1 MRTIRWRILMVSLVW
16 LLVLSAC
23 GAGGNAGG
31 EQSTTEGSDG
41 PVKVTIF
48 VGFGTGTDPQ
58 QVTAQEALAKRFNDS
73 HTDIQI
79 EFMIVPYDEATERYL
94 AMVSGGNAP
103 QLVGP
108 MGISTIAQF
117 IDQWEDITPY
127 VAKDG
132 YSLDDFYG
140 PAVTLNKY
148 PTVNAGLPLGLF
160 PSFIFYNKD
169 AFDAAG
175 IAYPPA
181 DYGDKNW
188 DINTMRN
195 NAIQLTLD
203 GNGNNATSA
212 DFDPANIVQWGYAD
226 TWTDFRGM
234 MTMFGASSIGRP
246 TSDDYKTAQVNS
258 SEWLYGA
265 KWVHDGVHKDHFMP
279 DAAGQGAIDADSGDP
294 FGGGHVAMWY
304 SHTWYMSEGL
314 TEVPFKWDIAPLFHN
329 QKGERIARVH
339 ADLFAIP
346 KTAKNKDQAW
356 EVMKW
361 LVSPEQIV
369 EVCKIYGCLPA
380 RKSTEAQFLE
390 SLKTRFPDI
399 NHAVIFEAISYLDDP
414 NHESYVPDGSKVGD
428 VLNNS
433 LTTIYTDPEV
443 DVEALLTTT
452 NEDVQTILDEYWANQ

>member
-1 MRTIRWRILMVSLVW
+1 
-16 LLVLSAC
+16 
-23 GAGGNAGG
+23 
-31 EQSTTEGSDG
+31 
-41 PVKVTIF
+41 
-48 VGFGTGTDPQ
+48 
-58 QVTAQEALAKRFNDS
+58 
-73 HTDIQI
+73 
-79 EFMIVPYDEATERYL
+79 
-94 AMVSGGNAP
+94 
-103 QLVGP
+103 
-108 MGISTIAQF
+108 
-117 IDQWEDITPY
+117 
-127 VAKDG
+127 
-132 YSLDDFYG
+132 
-140 PAVTLNKY
+140 
-148 PTVNAGLPLGLF
+148 
-160 PSFIFYNKD
+160 
-169 AFDAAG
+169 
-175 IAYPPA
+175 
-181 DYGDKNW
+181 
-188 DINTMRN
+188 
-195 NAIQLTLD
+195 
-203 GNGNNATSA
+203 
-212 DFDPANIVQWGYAD
+212 
-226 TWTDFRGM
+226 
-234 MTMFGASSIGRP
+234 
-246 TSDDYKTAQVNS
+246 
-258 SEWLYGA
+258 
-265 KWVHDGVHKDHFMP
+265 
-279 DAAGQGAIDADSGDP
+279 
-294 FGGGHVAMWY
+294 MWY

-390 SLKTRFPDI
+390 SLKTRFPGI